1 MATLLLHMSIVCS
14 LGLPRLKIED
24 EQATP
29 WLEHASNFGES
40 LTLEFLRQMVHHQTT
55 ENDIERVV
63 RKGKLL
69 NQTDLEIDG
78 KVALCC
84 FAASNVDHL
93 RRSIYAVHLPK
104 FANALP
110 GKSGQRSGATPNI

>member
-1 MATLLLHMSIVCS
+1 MAALLLQMSLVCS

-24 EQATP
+24 EQVTS

-63 RKGKLL
+63 RKGELL
-69 NQTDLEIDG
+69 NQADPEIDG

-84 FAASNVDHL
+84 FAASNGDHL
-93 RRSIYAVHLPK
+93 RRSIYAVHLPR
-104 FANALP
+104 FANAHP
-110 GKSGQRSGATPNI
+110 GKSG